1 MFREGGIIEDDIF
14 VSLVNSLRELEQED
28 EKVGLLDTCTQSFIN
43 LIIHWWAYKLEYFYY
58 GLIDSHKKDVFKI
71 I

>member
-28 EKVGLLDTCTQSFIN
+28 EKVGKLDTSTQSFIN
-43 LIIHWWAYKLEYFYY
+43 LIIYWWAYNVEYFYY
-58 GLIDSHKKDVFKI
+58 SLIDWLKC
-71 I
+71 